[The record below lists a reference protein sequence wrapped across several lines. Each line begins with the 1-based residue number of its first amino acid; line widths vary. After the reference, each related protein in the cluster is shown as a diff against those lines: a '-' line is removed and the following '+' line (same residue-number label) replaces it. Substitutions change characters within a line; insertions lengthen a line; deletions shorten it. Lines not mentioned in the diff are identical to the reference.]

1 MEDQSSQILKGKE
14 AKNKSSNQNE
24 SNNNQEI
31 NADKTITESNIV
43 FYEKNNQE
51 PSPEN
56 INNIQFFPQDTAS
69 ISTGT
74 ESNNSQQSENS
85 QSKKKSF
92 AVKTKEWAGN
102 MWSSLKKINFKN
114 MFAKAE
120 FKEFRNANGDI
131 VRIPVKKIP
140 LKKKKE
146 VHEITKNIISK
157 EQNRIINDYHGAAT
171 GMYLIV

>member
-171 GMYLIV
+171 GMYLIG

>member
-14 AKNKSSNQNE
+14 AKNKFSNQNE

-171 GMYLIV
+171 GMYLIG

>member
-31 NADKTITESNIV
+31 NADKAITESNIV
-43 FYEKNNQE
+43 FLEKNNQE

-171 GMYLIV
+171 GMYLIG

>member
-31 NADKTITESNIV
+31 YADKTITESNIV
-43 FYEKNNQE
+43 FY
-51 PSPEN
+51 SPEN

-140 LKKKKE
+140 LKKKKGINE
-146 VHEITKNIISK
+146 NVKNMISK
-157 EQNRIINDYHGAAT
+157 EKNKDINDYNDAAT
-171 GMYLIV
+171 GMYLMG

>member
-1 MEDQSSQILKGKE
+1 MDDQSSQILKGKE

-31 NADKTITESNIV
+31 NADKAITESNIV
-43 FYEKNNQE
+43 FLEKNNQE

-74 ESNNSQQSENS
+74 ESNNSQQDENS
-85 QSKKKSF
+85 KIKKKSF

-102 MWSSLKKINFKN
+102 MWNSLKKINFKN

-120 FKEFRNANGDI
+120 FKEFRNANGDM

-140 LKKKKE
+140 LKKKKGINE
-146 VHEITKNIISK
+146 NVKNMIAK
-157 EQNRIINDYHGAAT
+157 EQNKDISDYHDAAT
-171 GMYLIV
+171 GMYLMG

>member
-14 AKNKSSNQNE
+14 AKNKSPNQNE

-56 INNIQFFPQDTAS
+56 INNIQFFPQDTTS

-140 LKKKKE
+140 LKKKKGINE
-146 VHEITKNIISK
+146 NVKNMISK
-157 EQNRIINDYHGAAT
+157 EKNKDINDYNDAAT
-171 GMYLIV
+171 GMYLMG

>member
-24 SNNNQEI
+24 SNNNQKI

-43 FYEKNNQE
+43 FLEKNNQE

-146 VHEITKNIISK
+146 VHDITKNIISK

-171 GMYLIV
+171 GMYLIG

>member
-31 NADKTITESNIV
+31 NADKIITESNIV
-43 FYEKNNQE
+43 FLEKNNQE

-140 LKKKKE
+140 LKKKKGINE
-146 VHEITKNIISK
+146 NVKNMISK
-157 EQNRIINDYHGAAT
+157 EKNKDINDYNDAAT
-171 GMYLIV
+171 GMYLMG

>member
-43 FYEKNNQE
+43 FLEKNNQE

-171 GMYLIV
+171 GMYLIG

>member
-31 NADKTITESNIV
+31 YADKTITESNIV

-56 INNIQFFPQDTAS
+56 INNTQFFPQDTAS

-140 LKKKKE
+140 LKKKIK
-146 VHEITKNIISK
+146 I
-157 EQNRIINDYHGAAT
+157 
-171 GMYLIV
+171 

>member
-1 MEDQSSQILKGKE
+1 MEDQSCQILKGKE
-14 AKNKSSNQNE
+14 AKIKSSNQNE

-43 FYEKNNQE
+43 FY
-51 PSPEN
+51 SPEN

-74 ESNNSQQSENS
+74 DSNNSQQDENS
-85 QSKKKSF
+85 AISKKSF
-92 AVKTKEWAGN
+92 AIKTKEWAGN

-140 LKKKKE
+140 LKKKKGINE
-146 VHEITKNIISK
+146 NVKNMISK
-157 EQNRIINDYHGAAT
+157 EKNKDINDYNDAAT
-171 GMYLIV
+171 GMYLMG